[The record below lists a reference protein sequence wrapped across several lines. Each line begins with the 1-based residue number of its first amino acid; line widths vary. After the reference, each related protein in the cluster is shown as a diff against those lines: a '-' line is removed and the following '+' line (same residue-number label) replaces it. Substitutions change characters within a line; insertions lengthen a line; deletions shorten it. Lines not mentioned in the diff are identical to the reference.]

1 MNNQNKIKVNLYIIL
16 LTGAVL
22 WTLNPAIGQEIKKNN
37 WQHLDPQRDSVMGI
51 SSDRAYGEKL
61 RGRTGVPVIVAVID
75 GGLDTAH
82 RDFQG
87 LLWRNPGEI
96 PGNGKDDDHNG
107 YIDDVHGWNF
117 LGSAKGSFQYDN
129 LDLVRQLRTAVKASN
144 RKQASQFREEL
155 AQKRASWR
163 QIREA
168 SEKDLDVLRRML
180 DGISNPNPQEKD
192 FRAYRYKNPAEQ
204 QLLLRI
210 VAGFK
215 QGLDFGT
222 FRDALESR
230 YRNAREQLD
239 YWQNPD
245 YDPRKDKAFRR
256 PFYGNGDVQGPLSG
270 HATHVAGIIA
280 AKGVSP
286 EGGRGIA
293 QNVRLMVLRT
303 VPTGDYLDEELA
315 LAIRY
320 AADQGAKVIN
330 VSIGKSTALQP
341 ELIDA
346 AVQYAMDKDVLIV
359 HAVGNLG
366 KLLEQGAYPK
376 KNYQNGGQAKAWIE
390 VGASGMKDD
399 ANLLFR
405 ASNYGKAVVDVFAPG
420 VGINSCVSGNGYA
433 YLSGTSMAAPVVS
446 GMAAVLRSYYPY
458 LSASQ
463 IRQIILES
471 VTKVN
476 HPVKTSD
483 GQMIPFSETCASGGV
498 VNLNNAVGSAEKMT
512 VKKSS
517 NNSNGMEKK

>member
-1 MNNQNKIKVNLYIIL
+1 MTNQNKIKIKLYSIL
-16 LTGAVL
+16 LTGAAL
-22 WTLNPAIGQEIKKNN
+22 WSLTPAIGQGIKKNN

-51 SSDRAYGEKL
+51 SAYRAYGELL
-61 RGRTGVPVIVAVID
+61 RGGTGVPVIVAIID
-75 GGLDTAH
+75 GGLDTSH

-87 LLWRNPGEI
+87 LLWRNPREI

-107 YIDDVHGWNF
+107 YTDDVHGWNF

-129 LDLVRQLRTAVKASN
+129 LDLVRQLRTAVKVGDRRQGA
-144 RKQASQFREEL
+144 RFREEL

-168 SEKDLDVLRRML
+168 SEKDLDVLRGML
-180 DGISNPNPQEKD
+180 AGISNPSPQEKD
-192 FRAYRYKNPAEQ
+192 FRAYRYKSPAEQ
-204 QLLLRI
+204 RMLLRI

-230 YRNAREQLD
+230 YRNAMEQLD

-245 YDPRKDKAFRR
+245 YDPRKDKAFRS
-256 PFYGNGDVQGPLSG
+256 PFYGNGDVQGPVSG

-330 VSIGKSTALQP
+330 VSIGKSTALRP

-359 HAVGNLG
+359 HAAGNLG
-366 KLLEQGAYPK
+366 KLIEQGAYPK

-399 ANLLFR
+399 SSLLFG
-405 ASNYGKAVVDVFAPG
+405 ASNYGKTVVDVFAPG
-420 VGINSCVSGNGYA
+420 VAINSCTPSNGYA

-446 GMAAVLRSYYPY
+446 GMAAVLRSYYPQ
-458 LSASQ
+458 LSAVQ
-463 IRQIILES
+463 VRQIILES

-476 HPVKTSD
+476 HLIKTPQGS
-483 GQMIPFSETCASGGV
+483 MLPFSETCASGGI
-498 VNLNNAVGSAEKMT
+498 VNLYNAIQSAEKMT
-512 VKKSS
+512 NTK
-517 NNSNGMEKK
+517 